1 MNLRQLAYFLA
12 VIETGSFT
20 RAAASM
26 HVTQPSLSQQ
36 IKALERELGG
46 PLVDRLPTGVRI
58 TPAGRAFA
66 ARARTAVVA
75 AEAAADAARRELRF
89 PRGSL
94 EICTLRSLAVALL
107 PTAIW
112 AWRHDHPE
120 MAVRLR
126 EFDHH
131 RELVEAAASGAGDI
145 ALGPTPT
152 PWSGPV
158 CELGWDELHIV
169 LPATDP
175 LTRSNGPVS
184 LAGLA
189 DREWILLEPPHGI
202 EVIAAEA
209 CRRAGFE
216 PRELLRTAQLDGAA
230 RLAVAGLGP
239 TLVPGNT
246 VPRELADY
254 VRRLDPAI
262 VWPVSAYVRDAWARA
277 AKELVETLADGP
289 LAKHP
294 PPGAMVLDPNAPRSP
309 D

>member
-1 MNLRQLAYFLA
+1 M
-12 VIETGSFT
+12 
-20 RAAASM
+20 
-26 HVTQPSLSQQ
+26 
-36 IKALERELGG
+36 
-46 PLVDRLPTGVRI
+46 DRLPTGVRI

-75 AEAAADAARRELRF
+75 AEAAARRRPPRASGSRAGAWRSARRFARRRARCRRRYG
-89 PRGSL
+89 PG
-94 EICTLRSLAVALL
+94 
-107 PTAIW
+107 
-112 AWRHDHPE
+112 RHDHPE

-126 EFDHH
+126 EFDYH

-152 PWSGPV
+152 PWSGPAFEV
-158 CELGWDELHIV
+158 GWDELHVV

-175 LTRSNGPVS
+175 LTRSDGPVS

-246 VPRELADY
+246 VPQELADY

-289 LAKHP
+289 LAKYP
-294 PPGAMVLDPNAPRSP
+294 PPGALVLDPNAPRSP